1 MKRRSNGNNFEAAPK
16 KRMCRIGHLDDGYF
30 FFFWVIEGGI
40 KLKGRLTLYA
50 RESL

>member
-1 MKRRSNGNNFEAAPK
+1 MKRRSNGNNVEAAPK

-40 KLKGRLTLYA
+40 KLKGRST
-50 RESL
+50 RCITES